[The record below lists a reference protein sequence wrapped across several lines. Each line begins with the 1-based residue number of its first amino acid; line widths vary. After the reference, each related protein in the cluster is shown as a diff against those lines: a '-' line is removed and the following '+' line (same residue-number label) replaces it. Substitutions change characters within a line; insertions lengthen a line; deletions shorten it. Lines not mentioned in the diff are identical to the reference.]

1 MAVGPL
7 EEASWLVIKIN
18 CSDILD
24 EPTNSIKV
32 FPNNSSNKNVRYII
46 NANVSMTA
54 FDQFVTVFNIII

>member
-1 MAVGPL
+1 MAVEPL